1 MKKFL
6 KITAVV
12 LISLLIFFVGTFK
25 YRQFKASQ
33 ISIPKNTTALIKISV
48 DEMYKSLALN
58 MITHPG
64 FYLKSDLKK
73 DSLSKINKF
82 DHGLKIPSSI
92 YLYTI
97 RDQPTTALFSRLIID
112 DFKKFELFIKNTLKL
127 QLSKKDGL
135 NHGKSNLGN
144 LEVLY
149 NGDNAAIV
157 FSNEAGKYVAS
168 LTEILNQKNQIAL
181 KGSKFKFIAQSTD
194 HIAFYSLTNNA
205 SINFEKG
212 LLKFNNEFLSEA
224 IVPQKKPAHRKFD
237 NQSIMNMW
245 FNADFI
251 STSNKTHRLKNISL
265 DSDSLTKYYNGYMD
279 FEWTGITHQ
288 LDSII
293 TYDYNDDFEKVEKI
307 TVQRREIPN
316 LVMSIDAAAGFKNY
330 LSRQNMMNL
339 DSGIINKS
347 VFPLYKLFVS
357 KTNQKLILSTKKA
370 ADINSNFISS
380 NDFFGLN
387 INFEP
392 LNKQSSFPF
401 FKPYFKS
408 FKHLNVVGKAT
419 SGNKIRIEGTL
430 TFVNENINSL
440 YQILKV
446 M

>member
-6 KITAVV
+6 KITAVI
-12 LISLLIFFVGTFK
+12 LLSLLIFFVGTFK
-25 YRQFKASQ
+25 YRQYKASQ
-33 ISIPKNTTALIKISV
+33 ILIPKNTTTLIKISV

-64 FYLKSDLKK
+64 FYLKPDLKK
-73 DSLSKINKF
+73 DSLSKTNKF

-97 RDQPTTALFSRLIID
+97 QDQPTTALFSRLIID
-112 DFKKFELFIKNTLKL
+112 DFNKFELFIKNTLKL

-135 NHGKSNLGN
+135 NHGKSKLGN
-144 LEVLY
+144 LAVLY
-149 NGDNAAIV
+149 NADNAAIV
-157 FSNEAGKYVAS
+157 FSNEAGKYVAT
-168 LTEILNQKNQIAL
+168 LTEILNQKNQIQL
-181 KGSKFKFIAQSTD
+181 EKSKFKYISQSTD
-194 HIAFYSLTNNA
+194 HIAFYNIKNNA

-212 LLKFNNEFLSEA
+212 LLKFENDFVSET
-224 IVPQKKPAHRKFD
+224 IVPQKKTTHRKFD
-237 NQSIMNMW
+237 NQSVMNMW
-245 FNADFI
+245 FNADFV

-279 FEWTGITHQ
+279 FEWTGTTHQ

-293 TYDYNDDFEKVEKI
+293 TYEYNDDFEKVEKI
-307 TVQRREIPN
+307 TLQKREIPN
-316 LVMSIDAAAGFKNY
+316 LVMSIDATAGLQNY
-330 LSRQNMMNL
+330 LSRQNVINL
-339 DSGIINKS
+339 DSGTINKS

-357 KTNQKLILSTKKA
+357 EADKKLILSTKKA
-370 ADINSNFISS
+370 ADLNSNFISS
-380 NDFFGLN
+380 NIFFGLN
-387 INFEP
+387 INFKP
-392 LNKQSSFPF
+392 LNKQASFPF

-419 SGNKIRIEGTL
+419 SNNKIRIEGTL
-430 TFVNENINSL
+430 TFVNENINTL